1 MIGNYIASL
10 VAAALHPPAMS
21 GTNSS
26 PNGQF
31 GASLTAAKFT
41 HVFVIMVMS
50 FTMTWICEEECMV
63 IYGHDVDGTT
73 SRMERSQHLIR

>member
-1 MIGNYIASL
+1 
-10 VAAALHPPAMS
+10 
-21 GTNSS
+21 
-26 PNGQF
+26 
-31 GASLTAAKFT
+31 
-41 HVFVIMVMS
+41 MVMS